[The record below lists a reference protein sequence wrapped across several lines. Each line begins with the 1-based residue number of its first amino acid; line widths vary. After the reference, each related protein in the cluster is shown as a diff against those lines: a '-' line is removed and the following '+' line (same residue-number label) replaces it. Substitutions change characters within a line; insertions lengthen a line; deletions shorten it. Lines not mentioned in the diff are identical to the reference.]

1 MKTIGILIT
10 GHIPAEIAPEFG
22 NYGDLFA
29 ELLKDYDFEFER
41 YFVVDGQFPAS
52 VNDADG
58 WLITGSRFGVY
69 EDHQWIRQ
77 LESFIRQAHTD
88 SVPMVGI
95 CFGHQVMAKALGGHV
110 EKFTGGWSAG
120 ATDYQ
125 FNGSDEKQTLL
136 AWHQDQ
142 VIRLPDNAKVIASND
157 FCANAALSY
166 GDWGLSFQPHPEFSV
181 PYYEKLAEIRKS
193 VLPEAMFEAVH
204 KVTQPL
210 ATEWAAREI
219 GDFLARN
226 RT

>member
-10 GHIPAEIAPEFG
+10 GHIPLEIAPEFG

-29 ELLKDYDFEFER
+29 DLLKDYDFQFQR

-52 VNDADG
+52 VTEADG

-69 EDHQWIRQ
+69 EDHAWIRQ
-77 LESFIRQAHTD
+77 LEGFIRDVHETK
-88 SVPMVGI
+88 VPMVGI

-110 EKFTGGWSAG
+110 EKFKGGWSAG
-120 ATDYQ
+120 ATDYH
-125 FNGSDEKQTLL
+125 FGSAGEKHTLL

-142 VIRLPDNAKVIASND
+142 VIQPPENAKVIATND
-157 FCANAALSY
+157 FCSNAALAY
-166 GDWGLSFQPHPEFSV
+166 GDWGLSYQPHPEFSV
-181 PYYEKLAEIRKS
+181 PYYEKLAEIRKA
-193 VLPEAMFEAVH
+193 VLPEAMYNAVH

-219 GDFLARN
+219 GDFLAKDRS
-226 RT
+226 